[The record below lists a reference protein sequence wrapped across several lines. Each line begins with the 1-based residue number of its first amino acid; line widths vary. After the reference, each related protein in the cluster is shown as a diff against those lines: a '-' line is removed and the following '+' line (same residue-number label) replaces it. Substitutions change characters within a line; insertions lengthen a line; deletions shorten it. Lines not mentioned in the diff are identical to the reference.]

1 VRYPSLKAD
10 CFSLEKL
17 GTARANLRGVAD
29 QDASAQTVDDYIR
42 HLKSKIPPEEHAALD
57 SRVQD
62 LLDDANADTQDVVEA
77 LRREFEPR

>member
-1 VRYPSLKAD
+1 M
-10 CFSLEKL
+10 
-17 GTARANLRGVAD
+17 AD

-42 HLKSKIPPEEHAALD
+42 HLKSEIPPEEHAALD

-62 LLDDANADTQDVVEA
+62 LLDDANADAQDVVEA

>member
-1 VRYPSLKAD
+1 
-10 CFSLEKL
+10 
-17 GTARANLRGVAD
+17 VAD
-29 QDASAQTVDDYIR
+29 QDASAQTVDAYIR

-62 LLDDANADTQDVVEA
+62 LLDDANADAQDVVEA